1 MSQVLRDQTQ
11 RSLGHKREANLRGIF
26 ELVMRNSRCSPSE
39 CPGPLILPPTDAP
52 YVEIPAAYVSDKVHV
67 WELKTLTLLG
77 MWQATNRN
85 DDEPTVEALQTLHEE
100 LVRLDDETLL
110 AQPYRVWSPTLNAME
125 TVLVGSFLDLEPE
138 NPQFLAVGGARIL
151 MRQRHDEEEQEESEE
166 EEEEQF

>member
-1 MSQVLRDQTQ
+1 
-11 RSLGHKREANLRGIF
+11 
-26 ELVMRNSRCSPSE
+26 
-39 CPGPLILPPTDAP
+39 
-52 YVEIPAAYVSDKVHV
+52 VHV

-125 TVLVGSFLDLEPE
+125 TVLVGSFLDPEPE